1 MILPLVFT
9 PIRLPGIAGKAVLTL
24 GSHVPGTEI
33 DVGAKYSVDNYRVLA
48 EGPTE

>member
-24 GSHVPGTEI
+24 GRHVPGTEI
-33 DVGAKYSVDNYRVLA
+33 DGYLQPWDPSTL
-48 EGPTE
+48 